1 MTTIDVIE
9 TLRHGSL
16 RVRTG
21 LWLLPAAELAR
32 LPDYAARLGLDLADI
47 RQPLLRHVTLDQRF
61 LRLGVRE
68 FIEALDAVCLNEQ
81 ASDCL
86 LVANSDLI
94 VARLNYDERK
104 ELWETLYRGFPY
116 RPRAVLL
123 AMPRAAAALL
133 PVAQQLEGWR
143 KEGRLAS

>member
-9 TLRHGSL
+9 TLRHGGL

-21 LWLLPAAELAR
+21 LWLLPATELAR
-32 LPDYAARLGLDLADI
+32 LPDHAARLGLVLADI
-47 RQPLLRHVTLDQRF
+47 RQPLLHHVTPDQRF

-68 FIEALDAVCLNEQ
+68 FIEALDAVCLDDQ
-81 ASDCL
+81 AGDCL

-94 VARLNYDERK
+94 VARLNYDERQ

-123 AMPRAAAALL
+123 AMPRDAAALL
-133 PVAQQLEGWR
+133 PIAQQLEGWR
-143 KEGRLAS
+143 KEGRLAV